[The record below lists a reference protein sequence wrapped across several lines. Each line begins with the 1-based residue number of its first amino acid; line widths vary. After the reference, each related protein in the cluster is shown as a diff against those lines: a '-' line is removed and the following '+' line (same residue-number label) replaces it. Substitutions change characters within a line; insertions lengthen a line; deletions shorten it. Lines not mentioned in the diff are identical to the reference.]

1 MKFNGIIVV
10 ALIAAL
16 GLFTGCGS
24 DETPKEG
31 TDAGAETSDA
41 TNGTDATD
49 TNTTETDTTD
59 NNTDAGNSTDN
70 NTDIGGT
77 GGSNGGATD
86 CTQAGSG
93 DACYQCYAQ
102 QDAAGYQ
109 AYVGAIVQECLC
121 SNECQ
126 ADCAAECADP
136 STLAEGSACNTCF
149 SATTSNQQSACLQGF
164 SAACQADNTCL
175 TFAMNVQNCP
185 Q

>member
-24 DETPKEG
+24 EEAPKEG
-31 TDAGAETSDA
+31 TDNTEATAGTDNTD
-41 TNGTDATD
+41 TNTDATD
-49 TNTTETDTTD
+49 NSTTD
-59 NNTDAGNSTDN
+59 NNTDTSTDN

-77 GGSNGGATD
+77 GGGNSTD

-93 DACYQCYAQ
+93 DACYECFVQ
-102 QDAAGYQ
+102 QDMAGYQ
-109 AYVGAIVQECLC
+109 AYVGQIVQNCLC
-121 SNECQ
+121 ANECE

-136 STLAEGSACNTCF
+136 STLAEGSACSTCF
-149 SATTSNQQSACLQGF
+149 NGATSNQQSACLQGF
-164 SAACQADNTCL
+164 STGCQADQACIA
-175 TFAMNVQNCP
+175 FAMNVQNCP